1 LLAVDQ
7 ADQTMVTKTLDR
19 VAAALEAHC
28 GVKDILLHQV
38 HMIFILVKAVAE
50 VVLVIT
56 VVVLAE
62 YKSQSV
68 KMVQILG
75 HLV

>member
-1 LLAVDQ
+1 
-7 ADQTMVTKTLDR
+7 
-19 VAAALEAHC
+19 
-28 GVKDILLHQV
+28 
-38 HMIFILVKAVAE
+38 MIFILVKAVAE